1 MQVLLSYLTVT
12 FAFLALLGGP
22 LAAFVAVRVAIAT
35 VGTRLD
41 ESLKGITTQLQEVGK
56 RLDKLDDTRNDHAV
70 DLAAL
75 KVQVSNLEM
84 RIVTLEH
91 KP

>member
-1 MQVLLSYLTVT
+1 MAAVLPYLTVV

-41 ESLKGITTQLQEVGK
+41 ESLKGITAQLHEVGR

-75 KVQVSNLEM
+75 KVQVSNLEH
-84 RIVTLEH
+84 RVVAIER
-91 KP
+91 K